1 MARFFSLGDRKAL
14 FFRSAVG
21 ATGLLIA
28 ASSPVPAAPPA
39 AGSTNAA
46 PVAPV
51 PPPKKMAGAPTAPPA
66 PLPPPADYQAPYGK
80 ILEAN
85 NQPPYPFKLNLPPP
99 GFGEVQVPNNED
111 LDKRGKLDLL
121 TTLSDAE
128 IRAQLEKWPAYSK
141 MSLGDQGAFLMRI
154 QQFRDFRQK
163 VALIKARQLG
173 LLTLNPQQQA
183 RFQKEYWQL
192 ELQTDRQLVQQ
203 LTPLVKAADQKMNEQ
218 LFRDFSSPGALAQNP
233 PAAPKPSPPAA
244 AH

>member
-1 MARFFSLGDRKAL
+1 
-14 FFRSAVG
+14 
-21 ATGLLIA
+21 LLIA
-28 ASSPVPAAPPA
+28 ASSPLPAAPPA
-39 AGSTNAA
+39 SGSTNAA
-46 PVAPV
+46 PAAPV
-51 PPPKKMAGAPTAPPA
+51 PPPKMAATPTAPAPPPVKKVAAAPTAPP
-66 PLPPPADYQAPYGK
+66 PPPVPPADYQAPYGK
-80 ILEAN
+80 ILEMN
-85 NQPPYPFKLNLPPP
+85 NQPPYPFKLNLPSP

-121 TTLSDAE
+121 TTLSDSE

-163 VALIKARQLG
+163 VAQIKARQLG

-218 LFRDFSSPGALAQNP
+218 LFRDFSSPGALAQTP
-233 PAAPKPSPPAA
+233 PAAPKPSAPAA